1 MEKKTLIVN
10 YFGLRSGGIEK
21 FICRL
26 MRYSAKQGHRV
37 IWFTSQG
44 NIEKAEQ
51 RDIIE
56 NPDIEKVLF
65 YGGREK
71 LFRKTTKF
79 ELKPEEDVVMI
90 SFIPEDYIWAEQF
103 REKYKCKSF
112 YHHLILMNF
121 FGWLTYPED
130 EFKTNFIIERRKKF
144 SDKIAHQLDKN
155 NNIRAFDEKQLG
167 AFKERYGLN
176 IDVSSKN
183 LLKAFPVE
191 DAFGESELWDKAKS
205 RDEEFII
212 ATCARFQFP
221 HKGYMLGL
229 LDVFKELKKKYPK
242 VKLVV
247 IGDGERDKFNERFN
261 TLPDEVKKDITLT
274 GALPFTELNVTY
286 KKCHMCIGLAGA
298 ISTSASLGLPSLV
311 TRHDTLECETY
322 GFYQDVDSVLKSDP
336 GIDIMPFIEEVI
348 ECSDEEYVN
357 LGLQGIKAYE
367 KNTEINPDYILGE
380 TNKTSKPSVSK
391 KDIRAN
397 KKWAIISTIRFIQKK
412 IHNKL

>member
-26 MRYSAKQGHRV
+26 IRYSLKQGHRV
-37 IWFTSQG
+37 IWFTSQWHF
-44 NIEKAEQ
+44 ESAEQ
-51 RDIIE
+51 RDVAD
-56 NPDIEKVLF
+56 NPNVEKVF
-65 YGGREK
+65 FRSGREK
-71 LFRKTTKF
+71 LFCKAPK
-79 ELKPEEDVVMI
+79 LNLNPNEDVIMI

-103 REKYKCKSF
+103 REKYQCKSF

-130 EFKTNFIIERRKKF
+130 EFKTKRIIEKRRKF
-144 SDKIAHQLDKN
+144 SNKIAHQLDEN

-167 AFKERYGLN
+167 AYKERYNLN
-176 IDVSSKN
+176 VEVSSKN

-191 DAFGESELWDKAKS
+191 DAFTESELWGKAKN
-205 RDEEFII
+205 RNDEFVI

-229 LDVFKELKKKYPK
+229 LDVFKELKVKYPK
-242 VKLVV
+242 IKLVI
-247 IGDGERDKFNERFN
+247 IGDGEREKFDERFN
-261 TLPDEVKKDITLT
+261 TLPEEVKKDITLT
-274 GALPFTELNVTY
+274 GALPFTELNETY

-298 ISTSASLGLPSLV
+298 ISTAASLGLPSLV

-357 LGLQGIKAYE
+357 LGLRGIKAYE
-367 KNTEINPDYILGE
+367 KNTAINPDYILGE
-380 TNKTSKPSVSK
+380 INKTSKPSVSK
-391 KDIRAN
+391 KDRKTN
-397 KKWAIISTIRFIQKK
+397 KKWAIASTIRFVQKK
-412 IHNKL
+412 IHKEL